1 MNETTPEEQIKLP
14 KNKRNVKK
22 IVLWTVLAVL
32 VLFCLVSLIADKYI
46 LNDMFSRAERSDYTV
61 SLLYSD
67 VQDSYSREPIEFYSG
82 ETKLRGYV
90 YGAEN
95 DKGLIV
101 ISHGMGGG
109 HEDYMADI
117 CWFVD
122 RGWRV
127 LGFDNTGCCESEGDS
142 MVGMVQSAL
151 DLDAALDCVE
161 SDPELSVLPACLYG
175 HSWGGYAVTAVLNF
189 DHDIAASASMA
200 GYDDPVDVEIEWGKG
215 MMGGLIYTQYPFLW
229 LYNKLAFG
237 EYAGLSAVDGIN
249 RTDTPVLIVHGDG
262 DTVVGYNG
270 SGIIAKR
277 DRITNPNA
285 RFLTLSDEGSNGHS
299 SIFQSRETAK
309 YMSQLLDEYNALEE
323 AAGGELSE
331 EAEAKFYG
339 KVDKEK
345 ANELN
350 PELMNAVEEFFQEAL
365 EERAAA

>member
-1 MNETTPEEQIKLP
+1 MNEVNPEIQVKP
-14 KNKRNVKK
+14 KKKRNVKK

-32 VLFCLVSLIADKYI
+32 VLFCIVSLIADKYV
-46 LNDMFSRAERSDYTV
+46 LNDMFSRAERSDYTI
-61 SLLYSD
+61 SLLYAD
-67 VQDSYSREPIEFYSG
+67 IQDGYPREPVEFYSG
-82 ETKLRGYV
+82 ENKLRGYI

-95 DKGLIV
+95 NKGLIV

-109 HEDYMADI
+109 HEGYTADI
-117 CWFVD
+117 RWFVD
-122 RGWRV
+122 HGWRV
-127 LGFDNTGCCESEGDS
+127 LGFDNTGCCESEGNS

-151 DLDAALDCVE
+151 DLDAALDFVE
-161 SDPELSVLPACLYG
+161 SDPELSALPVCLYG

-200 GYDDPVDVEIEWGKG
+200 GYDDPVEVEVEWGKD
-215 MMGGLIYTQYPFLW
+215 MMGGLIYTQAPFLW

-262 DTVVGYNG
+262 DTVVYYDG

-277 DRITNPNA
+277 DEITNPNA
-285 RFLTLSDEGSNGHS
+285 RFLTLSGEGNNGHN
-299 SIFQSRETAK
+299 SIFQSQKTAK
-309 YMSQLLDEYNALEE
+309 YMSQLLEEYDALEE

-331 EAEAKFYG
+331 EAEAEFYG

-350 PELMNAVEEFFQEAL
+350 LELINAVEEFFLDAL